1 MTYNHN
7 NISDDLIRQR
17 EENFNENFINSLGIN
32 LDISQYEGKQ
42 NKDIGNDS
50 TPYMTVWL
58 KNIDRLMGLIP
69 SDIKLENYHLCD
81 VGCGLGVSTIYLK
94 KKYIYYKDIS
104 KIGIVENVIFI
115 FLKQNNKLIV
125 KKYRVSNESL
135 CKNLFTSIKNKFI

>member
-17 EENFNENFINSLGIN
+17 EENLNENFINSLGIN
-32 LDISQYEGKQ
+32 LDIGQYEGKQ

-58 KNIDRLMGLIP
+58 KKIDRLMGLFS

-81 VGCGLGVSTIYLK
+81 VGCGLGVSTIYFK
-94 KKYIYYKDIS
+94 KKI
-104 KIGIVENVIFI
+104 
-115 FLKQNNKLIV
+115 
-125 KKYRVSNESL
+125 
-135 CKNLFTSIKNKFI
+135 